1 VRPHGPPPPQQPSAG
16 DLDVPFLVN
25 LSEDLAGRLPAG
37 HGRVLPG
44 TAHLPYLEQPDL
56 VAQVITEA
64 ISRS

>member
-1 VRPHGPPPPQQPSAG
+1 
-16 DLDVPFLVN
+16 VPFLVN